1 MFEYQHNTHI
11 ALLLVGVLTAVSLF
25 AKAVVTRFRIP
36 ALVGWIAIGVLARCA
51 DEGLHFLDGETER
64 LLGFLA
70 EVGVA
75 VLLFRIGLESNL
87 PRLVAQLGR
96 AGVVWVGNVA
106 VSGAV
111 GYVAARFLL
120 DLPLLTSLTIGIAL
134 TATSVGVTVG
144 TWKHARAMDSPE
156 GELLL
161 DVAELDDASSIILMG
176 LLFAVLPALQHRSG
190 ESPGAVLGGT
200 AVSFAVRMA
209 IFAAGCLLFARYGEA
224 RLTSRISRLE
234 HGPDPMITV
243 VGMGFVIASVAALLG
258 FSVALGAFFAGLA
271 FSRDPRAVKSEA
283 SFQPLYELFC
293 PFFFIHIGMGFSTAA
308 LPSAA
313 VAAAVL
319 LAAAVVG
326 KTLGTVLPAAAMFN
340 GRQASLLA
348 VSMVPRAEITMIIMQ
363 RARASGSGLI
373 PDSIYTAMITVSI
386 LTCVGAPV
394 VVDRMLTGRDKD
406 ARR

>member
-1 MFEYQHNTHI
+1 MFEYQQNTHI

-111 GYVAARFLL
+111 GYAAARFLL
-120 DLPLLTSLTIGIAL
+120 DLPLTTSLTIGIAL

-161 DVAELDDASSIILMG
+161 DVAELDDASSIILMA
-176 LLFAVLPALQHRSG
+176 LLFAALPALQHRAG
-190 ESPGAVLGGT
+190 GAPGAVLGGT

-293 PFFFIHIGMGFSTAA
+293 PFFFIHIGMGFSTVA

-313 VAAAVL
+313 AAAAVL

-340 GRQASLLA
+340 GRQALLLGI
-348 VSMVPRAEITMIIMQ
+348 SMVPRAEITMIIMQ
-363 RARASGSGLI
+363 RARAVGGGLI

-394 VVDRMLTGRDKD
+394 AVDRMLVNEGLQGT
-406 ARR
+406 